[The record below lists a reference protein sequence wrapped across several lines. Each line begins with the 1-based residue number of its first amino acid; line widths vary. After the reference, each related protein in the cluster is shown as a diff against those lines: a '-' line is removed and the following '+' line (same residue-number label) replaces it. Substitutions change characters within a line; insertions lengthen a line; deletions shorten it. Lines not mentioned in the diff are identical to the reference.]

1 MSVAT
6 HRDLRCAALRPCW
19 NPARRPAGCRLS
31 ALFLLLCAAAPV
43 LVRAQVHHEQ
53 SSTEAQQIEALIGQ
67 NRLEEART
75 ETQEILRRNP
85 ASVEGY
91 NLLGMILAQQQD
103 FTGAGASFRKAL
115 AIDPGSIRSHNN
127 LGNLY
132 LIEKKPELAEGEF
145 RSVLRHD
152 PANRAANY
160 NLGVLLMVKHDPAGA
175 ILHFR
180 RVQPADASTRLQL
193 VRAYFDNK
201 QPSLALQA
209 ANQLSATARS
219 DVQVH
224 FSLGVLLGSEKQY
237 QAAQLELEKADA
249 LQPGTFEILYNLGQ
263 DLLRSGQYKPADP
276 VLTRALRIRPDSAD
290 ALYLMGQVLANESR
304 PLDALDVL
312 VHARKLDPK
321 NVDILFLMAQISM
334 SQNFFEDAIPV
345 LEDGLKIAPR
355 RPALIAA
362 LGESYF
368 MAGQSEKAIATFDQ
382 LVQIEHSARSYAF
395 LGMSYRNL
403 GRFAEAK
410 QDFQLGLGLDPRN
423 SLCLY
428 NMGYIAERQGDA
440 AGAEKY
446 FDQAL
451 RYAPNFAD
459 PILEL
464 ANLRIAAKRPQEA
477 EALLRRYVKVSHD
490 PATGYYK
497 LAMVERSLHEMDA
510 ASHDLA
516 VFRTLSSQSSSSGPL
531 PYQHL
536 FDYLADRSQLP
547 LQVREKLDVQQ
558 VAQEAKQHPDQPENL
573 YFLAETYLKSGET
586 DKALQVIAH
595 IDEVAQGDYR
605 MFTGVGV
612 LMARYRLFDGAIEH
626 LKIALQ
632 ADINTDQIRFD
643 LADTYFRAHRYQ
655 EALDTAMQVSPQGRK
670 DEAWLALLADTYAH
684 LGQLDRASAMYRD
697 AIARNPDNDQ
707 DYLSLALIQLRAG
720 DADAARQTLNS
731 GRARIPGSGKLF
743 WGLGIVSALQG
754 RNPEA
759 AEDLERAVD
768 LLPEWPGAYS
778 ALGVFY
784 FQNGEVA
791 KAREVF
797 ERFRSSDAK
806 GSLSTDRIERA
817 LDTAA
822 VSGSTSHHSM
832 DAQARAQF
840 LQWALLLADRTL

>member
-1 MSVAT
+1 MRIAGHCDSG
-6 HRDLRCAALRPCW
+6 RISRRLRGDIAVGR
-19 NPARRPAGCRLS
+19 AGGPLVVG
-31 ALFLLLCAAAPV
+31 LLLLCVVCYSP
-43 LVRAQVHHEQ
+43 LRAQVRHEQ
-53 SSTEAQQIEALIGQ
+53 SSTEARQIESLMQQG
-67 NRLEEART
+67 RLDEARARA
-75 ETQEILRRNP
+75 EEFLQGNP
-85 ASVEGY
+85 RSTDGY

-103 FTGAGASFRKAL
+103 FTGAAASFQKAL
-115 AIDPGSIRSHNN
+115 AIDPESVRTHNN

-132 LIEKKPELAEGEF
+132 LIEKKPDLAEREF
-145 RSVLRHD
+145 GSVLRRD
-152 PANRAANY
+152 PDNRAANY
-160 NLGVLLMVKHDPAGA
+160 NLGVLLMVKSDPAGA
-175 ILHFR
+175 IEHFR
-180 RVQPADASTRLQL
+180 RVQPADPSTRLQL

-201 QPSLALQA
+201 QSSLALQA
-209 ANQLSATARS
+209 ATQLSSVAKN

-224 FSLGVLLGSEKQY
+224 FSLGVLLGTEKKY
-237 QAAQLELEKADA
+237 KAAQLELEKADA

-263 DLLRSGQYKPADP
+263 DLLRSGESTQAEP

-290 ALYLMGQVLANESR
+290 ALYLMGRVLANESR

-312 VHARKLDPK
+312 VRARKLDPK

-334 SQNFFEDAIPV
+334 SQNYFEDAIPV

-355 RPALIAA
+355 RPELVAA

-368 MAGQSEKAIATFDQ
+368 MAGKSDKAIATFEQ
-382 LVQIEHSARSYAF
+382 LVAIEHSARSYAF

-403 GRFAEAK
+403 GRFDEAK
-410 QDFQLGLGLDPRN
+410 RNFELGLGLDPKN

-440 AGAEKY
+440 AAAEKY
-446 FDQAL
+446 FQRAL
-451 RYAPNFAD
+451 QYAPNFAD

-477 EALLRRYVKVSHD
+477 EELLRRYVRVSHD

-510 ASHDLA
+510 ANRDLA
-516 VFRTLSSQSSSSGPL
+516 VFKTLSTQSSSGPY

-536 FDYLADRSQLP
+536 FDYLADRSRLP
-547 LQVREKLDVQQ
+547 LQARQRLDVQQ
-558 VAQEAKQHPDQPENL
+558 VAEEATQHPDQPENL
-573 YFLAETYLKSGET
+573 YFLAETYLKAGQI
-586 DKALQVIAH
+586 DNALQVIAH
-595 IDEVAQGDYR
+595 LDQVAQGDYR

-632 ADINTDQIRFD
+632 ANVNVDQIRFD
-643 LADTYFRAHRYQ
+643 LADTYFRAHHYQ
-655 EALDTAMQVSPQGRK
+655 EALDTALQVSPDGRK

-684 LGQLDRASAMYRD
+684 LGQVVRASAMYRD
-697 AIARNPDNDQ
+697 AITRNPDNDQ

-720 DADAARQTLNS
+720 DTDAARQTLNS
-731 GRARIPGSGKLF
+731 GRARVPGSGKLY
-743 WGLGIVSALQG
+743 WGLGVVSALQG
-754 RNPEA
+754 RNGEA
-759 AEDLERAVD
+759 ADDLERAVD

-784 FQNGEVA
+784 FENGEVA

-797 ERFRSSDAK
+797 ERFRSSDAS
-806 GSLSTDRIERA
+806 GSLSRDQIERA

-822 VSGSTSHHSM
+822 DSGNAPRHTM